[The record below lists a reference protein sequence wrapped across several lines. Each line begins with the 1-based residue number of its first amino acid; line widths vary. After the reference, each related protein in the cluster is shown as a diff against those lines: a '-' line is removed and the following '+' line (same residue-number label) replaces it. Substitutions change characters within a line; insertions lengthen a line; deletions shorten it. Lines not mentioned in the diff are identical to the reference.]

1 MTDIE
6 ITPNHEEESTQE
18 EAVEEPELAEVYPST
33 EPEEE
38 PTTIHRETI
47 DQPMSSNKNLEEDE
61 DVEGPGDIPVEPDDT
76 PEPVLAD
83 PFEITDEVIEDDLG
97 LEVGTIEEEIKVA
110 AIQYTESQLEA
121 AHKFLNK
128 YGIRTSHLSDEQ
140 VVEKLR
146 KIQDAKAV
154 ASQVLSRGRVID
166 TVSRILEYVPDGM
179 IGEFKRDN
187 DLDISRAKALKW
199 EVFVDE
205 KAKLESATGGA
216 DGCTRLGDLILM
228 VIPEEVYVGTRL
240 ARADRLAERRKVRK
254 SKERKP
260 SQGDTIMG
268 ADPLVPVIQL

>member
-6 ITPNHEEESTQE
+6 ITPNHEEEDSQDTSPE
-18 EAVEEPELAEVYPST
+18 SLVEETLETA
-33 EPEEE
+33 EEE

-61 DVEGPGDIPVEPDDT
+61 DVEGPGDILVDPAVEP
-76 PEPVLAD
+76 PEPVYGKSSLVD
-83 PFEITDEVIEDDLG
+83 PFEITDEYEDG
-97 LEVGTIEEEIKVA
+97 ELEKEVKVA
-110 AIQYTESQLEA
+110 ATEYSASQLET

-140 VVEKLR
+140 VIEKLR

-205 KAKLESATGGA
+205 KAKLESATGTA

-228 VIPEEVYVGTRL
+228 VIPEEIYVGTRL

-254 SKERKP
+254 SKERQP
-260 SQGDTIMG
+260 SQGDQIMG